1 MMMKMTVPSLKWD
14 TSVFNSWN
22 TPHVGSQSSLSWHR
36 DPALTRTRLTL
47 TRVRPDLPK
56 APNPELS
63 WSKEP
68 GPSCCPPISEVQGSS
83 RTPWGLC
90 LPYPSSRPN
99 GLAGQ
104 VGRRVLCGQDLQP
117 GRPSSWCSG
126 GRHVKSV
133 PLYGQL
139 SLIVIVCLLRAQQTS
154 RGDTPST
161 RAARSPATRPIRTV
175 N

>member
-1 MMMKMTVPSLKWD
+1 M
-14 TSVFNSWN
+14 
-22 TPHVGSQSSLSWHR
+22 GSQSSLSWHR
-36 DPALTRTRLTL
+36 GPALTRTRLTL
-47 TRVRPDLPK
+47 TRVRPDLK
-56 APNPELS
+56 APQS
-63 WSKEP
+63 WAQLRQ
-68 GPSCCPPISEVQGSS
+68 GAWTLLLPPISEVLGASW
-83 RTPWGLC
+83 TPWGLC
-90 LPYPSSRPN
+90 LPYPSPRPN

-139 SLIVIVCLLRAQQTS
+139 SLIVIVCSLRAQQTS

-161 RAARSPATRPIRTV
+161 QAARSPATRPIRTV